1 MIAAGFRTLG
11 VILEYRADSDPEKP
25 FVIFDDIDGT
35 TVGYS
40 YLDFDKSVNRT
51 ANMLQALGIGWSD
64 QIELNTLV
72 G

>member
-25 FVIFDDIDGT
+25 FVIFDDIDGAAT
-35 TVGYS
+35 GYS

-51 ANMLQALGIGWSD
+51 ANMLRALGIGWSD

-72 G
+72 E